1 MTDSGNDN
9 IHPQRKA
16 VALRYDREK
25 EHAPRVVATGK
36 GLVAERIIEIA
47 RAQGV
52 VLREDKELVDLL
64 SHIELYDVI
73 PVELYQVIAEVLA
86 FVYRLNKGLHDKPPF

>member
-1 MTDSGNDN
+1 MTDPNNDN